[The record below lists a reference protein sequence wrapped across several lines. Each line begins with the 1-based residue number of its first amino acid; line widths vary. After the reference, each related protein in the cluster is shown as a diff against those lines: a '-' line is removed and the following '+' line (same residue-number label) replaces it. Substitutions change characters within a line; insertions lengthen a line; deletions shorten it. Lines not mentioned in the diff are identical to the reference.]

1 MTKQPINSGLI
12 RSFMKISQMFEVEGA
27 RHVSEKIRTIKERRQ
42 VRTKKKAA
50 NKNEE
55 LSRKTNKIREIDA
68 HRVPIPEFCKKMEI
82 TEENLKTGITT
93 QEADRKNHE
102 HGDNTLTQKKKTP
115 WYLKLLHEL
124 TTFFSLML
132 WAGSILCFIAYG
144 IDKSDPSNLY
154 LGIVLAI
161 VVFLTGVIT
170 FFQNAKSDSIME
182 GFKNFIPPKCRVMRD
197 GEEQLI
203 LASKLVVGDVV
214 KVKAGERVPADLRII
229 ESQEMRVD
237 NSSLTGESDPLI
249 RVPECTDPEKIL
261 ETKNVAFFGTLCK
274 EGEGKGV
281 VFHIGDDTII
291 GQIAGLAAT
300 AKAGKTPLRR
310 ELDRFIKMITVIALC
325 LGVLFF
331 CCGFILK
338 YTAIQNLVF
347 AIGIIVA
354 NVPEGLLA
362 TITITLSVAAKKL
375 GSKKVLVK
383 NLESVET
390 LGSTSCICSDKT
402 GTLTQ
407 NIMTVENLWYN
418 LKIVKGEN
426 KEKKGDAFEYEYD
439 ENEVTFKELQRCAV
453 LNSVAVFSN
462 AMPEKMVLKLDH
474 IKKNKPLKYNEEKIK
489 MEKKWEEELRN
500 TPYYQRE
507 VIGDASET
515 ALVKFFQPMG
525 DIVKV
530 RAGENLGEKRDGSES
545 KIVFNSAYKFAMQ
558 IFKTPN
564 DSNNSFVGYMK
575 GAPEIVFNKCTKIM
589 IDGTE
594 HYLSEDYKEEFQKA
608 NKTFAKNGERVL
620 GFTKMNFPRSQ
631 FPDNHKF
638 ELQNPNDLEFKLD
651 FCFIGLISLIDP
663 PRDAVPNAIDKCK
676 TAGIKVIMVTG
687 DQQLTASAI
696 AKKIGIF
703 EDESSIDMYDR
714 FEGKKSMEE
723 CISESSAIVINGQML
738 TKAVKEDEG
747 LPDNEKG
754 KKLEKWLK
762 KPQIVFAR
770 TSPAQKLYIVKGCQR
785 LGHTVAVTGDGV
797 NDSPAIKQADI
808 GIAMGIT
815 GSDVAK
821 DSADMILLNDDFS
834 AIVLGIEEG
843 RKIFDNLKKSICYTL
858 TSNIPELIPFLMF
871 IILAMPLPLS
881 TVLILCVDIGTDI
894 FPAVSFAYEDS
905 ELDIMTRR
913 PRANHE
919 HLVSKKLMAVS
930 YLQMGLIQTCG
941 GFLTFFLVMYDFG
954 FTPQSLIR
962 LIVKP
967 YLPHNK
973 DDVYDPTAPFFGNTN
988 VECDNGVLKAINAPD
1003 KDILEDTSKK
1013 IIGYTLDWLFTTD
1026 MEQDVRMGFLD
1037 NLCGSTTDGQ
1047 VRVKPLIEFS
1057 ECQVFQISP
1066 VSNKPVCYSTEALK
1080 YAQTSFFF
1088 SIVITQFSNNLSCKT
1103 RNLSLSY
1110 QGLGNTF
1117 MMLGWTIEFTLTF
1130 LLAYCRPINH
1140 VFGTR
1145 DVTFAHY
1152 GVFSMF
1158 FSILML
1164 CYDETRKYL
1173 IRNFPR
1179 PKDNPHKP
1187 NWFERNTLY

>member
-1 MTKQPINSGLI
+1 
-12 RSFMKISQMFEVEGA
+12 MFEVEGA
-27 RHVSEKIRTIKERRQ
+27 RHVSEKIRSIKERRK
-42 VRTKKKAA
+42 VRTKKKSTDE
-50 NKNEE
+50 KEE
-55 LSRKTNKIREIDA
+55 VSRKTNKIREIDA
-68 HRVPIPEFCKKMEI
+68 HRLEMPQFLTKMNISED
-82 TEENLKTGITT
+82 TLKNGLSTSEAEKRNLE
-93 QEADRKNHE
+93 Q
-102 HGDNTLTQKKKTP
+102 GDNMLTQKKKTP
-115 WYLKLLHEL
+115 WYMKLIHEL

-154 LGIVLAI
+154 LGVVLAI
-161 VVFLTGVIT
+161 VVFTTGIIT

-197 GEEQLI
+197 GKEELV
-203 LASKLVVGDVV
+203 LAAKIVVGDVV
-214 KVKAGERVPADLRII
+214 KVKAGERVPGDLRII

-281 VFHIGDDTII
+281 VFHIGDSTII

-325 LGVLFF
+325 LGLLFF

-338 YTAIQNLVF
+338 YSVIQNLVF

-375 GSKKVLVK
+375 GAKKVMVK

-418 LKIVKGEN
+418 LKVHEGKN
-426 KEKKGDAFEYEYD
+426 KEKHGDNYNYEYD
-439 ENEVTFKELQRCAV
+439 PQSHGFKELQRCAV
-453 LNSVAVFSN
+453 LNSVAIFSA
-462 AMPEKMVLKLDH
+462 AMPEKMVLKLDNV
-474 IKKNKPLKYNEEKIK
+474 KNNNPQKYQEEKLK
-489 MEKKWEEELRN
+489 FEQRWKEELAN
-500 TPYYQRE
+500 TPFYKRE

-515 ALVKFFQPMG
+515 ALVKFFQPFG
-525 DIVKV
+525 DIVETRK
-530 RAGENLGEKRDGSES
+530 REQLGERSDGSES

-558 IFKTPN
+558 IFRTP
-564 DSNNSFVGYMK
+564 DDPDNSFVAYMK
-575 GAPEIVFNKCTKIM
+575 GAPEIVFNKCTKIL
-589 IDGTE
+589 IDGRE
-594 HYLSEDYKEEFQKA
+594 EPMSENYKNEFRAA
-608 NKTFAKNGERVL
+608 NKRFAKNGERVL
-620 GFTKMNFPRSQ
+620 GFTKMNFPRSDY
-631 FPDNHKF
+631 PDNHKF
-638 ELQNPNDLEFKLD
+638 ELNDPRDLEFPLD
-651 FCFIGLISLIDP
+651 FCFIGLVSLMDP
-663 PRDAVPNAIDKCK
+663 PRDAVPNAVDKCK

-703 EDESSIDMYDR
+703 EDESSIDLYDR
-714 FEGKKSMEE
+714 FEGRKSMEE
-723 CISESSAIVINGQML
+723 CVQESNAIVINGQML
-738 TKAVKEDEG
+738 TQAVKEDEG
-747 LPDNEKG
+747 LPENEKG

-785 LGHTVAVTGDGV
+785 LGYTVAVTGDGV

-858 TSNIPELIPFLMF
+858 TSNIPELVPFLMF
-871 IILAMPLPLS
+871 IILAIPLPLS

-894 FPAVSFAYEDS
+894 FPGVSFAYEDS

-913 PRANHE
+913 PRSHHE
-919 HLVSKKLMAVS
+919 HLVNKKLMTVAYV
-930 YLQMGLIQTCG
+930 QMGIIQTCG

-967 YLPHNK
+967 YIPHNSG
-973 DDVYDPTAPFFGNTN
+973 DVYDPTHPFFGNTN
-988 VECDNGVLKAINAPD
+988 AQCSDGVLKAINAPD
-1003 KDILEDTSKK
+1003 KDVLEDSTKK

-1026 MEQDVRMGFLD
+1026 IDQDTRMGFLD
-1037 NLCGSTTDGQ
+1037 NLCASTNEGD
-1047 VRVKPLIEFS
+1047 VRVKALLDFS
-1057 ECQVFQISP
+1057 KCQVFQISP
-1066 VSNKPVCYSTEALK
+1066 ISGRPVCFSTEALK

-1088 SIVITQFSNNLSCKT
+1088 SIVMTQFSNSLSCKT
-1103 RNLSLSY
+1103 RKLSLSQ
-1110 QGLGNTF
+1110 QGLSNTF
-1117 MMLGWTIEFTLTF
+1117 MMLGWCVEFTLTF
-1130 LLAYCRPINH
+1130 FLGYCRPINH

-1145 DVTFAHY
+1145 DVSFAHY
-1152 GVFSMF
+1152 GIFSVF

-1164 CYDETRKYL
+1164 CYDETRKFL
-1173 IRNFPR
+1173 IRNYPR
-1179 PKDNPHKP
+1179 PKKNPEKP